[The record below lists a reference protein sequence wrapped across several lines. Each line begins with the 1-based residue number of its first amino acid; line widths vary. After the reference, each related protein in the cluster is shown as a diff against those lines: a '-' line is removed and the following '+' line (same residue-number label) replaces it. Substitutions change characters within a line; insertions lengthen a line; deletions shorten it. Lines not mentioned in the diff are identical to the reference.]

1 MASLVRYRIKPLLIL
16 SIVIICTCML
26 CVAVP
31 ANAAEGP
38 AGDSDAFAQDN
49 PADAQAAQDQIVIE
63 KETNAGNASQGDS
76 ASRQDTMSPTG
87 RVASQKTTPN
97 DQTSTSLGAPSGNS
111 GDSAKPQAPAEK
123 EELTLKP
130 TKAGWYEKEKGV
142 WYYFT
147 SLDAAPK
154 TGWLYTAGAW
164 YWLEPSENGKMANDA
179 WIDDAGKKYYVA
191 ASGAMK
197 TGWHKDGVRDGHDV
211 WYWLDA
217 SGAVHEGWALVGGSW
232 YYLDPADGGV
242 MRTGRYRAGNVWYVS
257 APSGAMY
264 ANGWAPLGADW
275 YYASASGAL
284 RTGWVYTGSWYYLD
298 PAADGKMSSEAWVD
312 DAGKRYY
319 VAASGAMETGWHK
332 DGVRD
337 GYDVWYWLDASGA
350 VHRGWAL
357 VGGTWYYLD
366 PADGGVM
373 RTGRYRAGNVW
384 YVSAPSGAMYANG
397 WAPLGSDW
405 YYASASG
412 ALASGWV
419 CPGGT
424 WYYLNPKDGN
434 VMLHD
439 CIETIDGDR
448 YSFAHSGA
456 MHANCQIK
464 LEDDKCGYAASSG
477 RITQIGVF
485 KDGSVVLQDVKGNPL
500 KRGWHALAGKW
511 FYSADDA
518 GSMKTGWLQD
528 GGRWYWLESD
538 GAMATSAWVDGG
550 KYYVGADGV
559 WASVNIIQDI
569 RWQLSHGS
577 KPAQYQKYI
586 VLHDTEGGGSPQNVI
601 EGWASNGQ
609 RVAAHFVVGKDGT
622 VVQCVP
628 MDNIAHHAGYG
639 NRGYNAQFGV
649 PEDGRDDKRGTS
661 SYDYGMN
668 GYSIGIELVH
678 EGWSGERYPE
688 AQLGALDRLIAYIDS
703 YYGFQSTIIDHKMWA
718 YGNSDTS
725 AEFAGYLANYR
736 SKRAHR

>member
-97 DQTSTSLGAPSGNS
+97 DQTSTFLGAPSGNS

-123 EELTLKP
+123 EELALKP
-130 TKAGWYEKEKGV
+130 TKTGWYEKEKGV

-191 ASGAMK
+191 ASGAME
-197 TGWHKDGVRDGHDV
+197 TGWHKDGVKDGHDV

-217 SGAVHEGWALVGGSW
+217 SGAVHE
-232 YYLDPADGGV
+232 
-242 MRTGRYRAGNVWYVS
+242 
-257 APSGAMY
+257 
-264 ANGWAPLGADW
+264 
-275 YYASASGAL
+275 
-284 RTGWVYTGSWYYLD
+284 
-298 PAADGKMSSEAWVD
+298 
-312 DAGKRYY
+312 
-319 VAASGAMETGWHK
+319 
-332 DGVRD
+332 
-337 GYDVWYWLDASGA
+337 
-350 VHRGWAL
+350 GWAL

-373 RTGRYRAGNVW
+373 RTGRYRVGSAW

-500 KRGWHALAGKW
+500 KRGWHVLAGKW

-550 KYYVGADGV
+550 KYYVGADGA
-559 WASVNIIQDI
+559 WAPVNIIQDI

-601 EGWASNGQ
+601 DGWASNGQ

-688 AQLGALDRLIAYIDS
+688 AQLDALDRLIAYIDS

>member
-130 TKAGWYEKEKGV
+130 TKTGWYEKEKGV

-242 MRTGRYRAGNVWYVS
+242 MRTGRYRVGS
-257 APSGAMY
+257 A
-264 ANGWAPLGADW
+264 
-275 YYASASGAL
+275 
-284 RTGWVYTGSWYYLD
+284 
-298 PAADGKMSSEAWVD
+298 
-312 DAGKRYY
+312 
-319 VAASGAMETGWHK
+319 
-332 DGVRD
+332 
-337 GYDVWYWLDASGA
+337 
-350 VHRGWAL
+350 
-357 VGGTWYYLD
+357 
-366 PADGGVM
+366 
-373 RTGRYRAGNVW
+373 W

-456 MHANCQIK
+456 MHASCQIK

-559 WASVNIIQDI
+559 WAPVNIIQDI

-688 AQLGALDRLIAYIDS
+688 AQLDALDRLIAYIDS

>member
-97 DQTSTSLGAPSGNS
+97 DQTSTFLGAPSGNS

-123 EELTLKP
+123 EELALKP
-130 TKAGWYEKEKGV
+130 TKTGWYEKEKGV

-217 SGAVHEGWALVGGSW
+217 SGAVH
-232 YYLDPADGGV
+232 
-242 MRTGRYRAGNVWYVS
+242 
-257 APSGAMY
+257 
-264 ANGWAPLGADW
+264 
-275 YYASASGAL
+275 
-284 RTGWVYTGSWYYLD
+284 
-298 PAADGKMSSEAWVD
+298 
-312 DAGKRYY
+312 
-319 VAASGAMETGWHK
+319 
-332 DGVRD
+332 
-337 GYDVWYWLDASGA
+337 
-350 VHRGWAL
+350 RGWAL

-373 RTGRYRAGNVW
+373 RTGRYRVGSAW

-500 KRGWHALAGKW
+500 KRGWHVLAGKW

-550 KYYVGADGV
+550 KYYVGADGA
-559 WASVNIIQDI
+559 WAPVNIIQDI

-601 EGWASNGQ
+601 DGWASNGQ

-688 AQLGALDRLIAYIDS
+688 AQLDALDRLIAYIDS

>member
-16 SIVIICTCML
+16 SIAIICTCML

-49 PADAQAAQDQIVIE
+49 SLDACTSQDSTAAEREANADSMAQRDGVSHQD
-63 KETNAGNASQGDS
+63 A
-76 ASRQDTMSPTG
+76 MHPTD
-87 RVASQKTTPN
+87 RLASQKATPN

-123 EELTLKP
+123 EELALKP
-130 TKAGWYEKEKGV
+130 TKTGWHEKEKDV

-164 YWLEPSENGKMANDA
+164 YWLEPSENGKMANEA
-179 WIDDAGKKYYVA
+179 WVDDAGKRYYVA
-191 ASGAMK
+191 ASGAME

-217 SGAVHEGWALVGGSW
+217 SGAVHEGWALVGG
-232 YYLDPADGGV
+232 
-242 MRTGRYRAGNVWYVS
+242 
-257 APSGAMY
+257 
-264 ANGWAPLGADW
+264 
-275 YYASASGAL
+275 
-284 RTGWVYTGSWYYLD
+284 
-298 PAADGKMSSEAWVD
+298 
-312 DAGKRYY
+312 
-319 VAASGAMETGWHK
+319 
-332 DGVRD
+332 
-337 GYDVWYWLDASGA
+337 
-350 VHRGWAL
+350 
-357 VGGTWYYLD
+357 TWYYLD

-373 RTGRYRAGNVW
+373 RTGRYRVGSAW

-439 CIETIDGDR
+439 CIETIDGDC

-456 MHANCQIK
+456 MHASCQIK

-559 WASVNIIQDI
+559 WAPVNIIQDI

-601 EGWASNGQ
+601 EGWASNEQ

-688 AQLGALDRLIAYIDS
+688 AQLDALDRLIAYIDS
-703 YYGFQSTIIDHKMWA
+703 CYGFQSTIIDHKMWA

-736 SKRAHR
+736 SKRTHR

>member
-130 TKAGWYEKEKGV
+130 TKTGWYEKEKGV

-217 SGAVHEGWALVGGSW
+217 SGAVHEGWALVGG
-232 YYLDPADGGV
+232 
-242 MRTGRYRAGNVWYVS
+242 
-257 APSGAMY
+257 
-264 ANGWAPLGADW
+264 
-275 YYASASGAL
+275 
-284 RTGWVYTGSWYYLD
+284 
-298 PAADGKMSSEAWVD
+298 
-312 DAGKRYY
+312 
-319 VAASGAMETGWHK
+319 
-332 DGVRD
+332 
-337 GYDVWYWLDASGA
+337 
-350 VHRGWAL
+350 
-357 VGGTWYYLD
+357 TWYYLD

-373 RTGRYRAGNVW
+373 RTGRYRVGSAW

-439 CIETIDGDR
+439 CIKTIDGDR

-456 MHANCQIK
+456 MHASCQIK

-559 WASVNIIQDI
+559 WAPVNIIQDI

-688 AQLGALDRLIAYIDS
+688 AQLDALDRLIAYIDS

>member
-1 MASLVRYRIKPLLIL
+1 MASLVRYRIKSLLIL

-123 EELTLKP
+123 EELALKP
-130 TKAGWYEKEKGV
+130 TKTGWYEKEKGV

-191 ASGAMK
+191 ASGAME
-197 TGWHKDGVRDGHDV
+197 TGWHKDGVRDGYDV

-264 ANGWAPLGADW
+264 ANGWAPLGA
-275 YYASASGAL
+275 
-284 RTGWVYTGSWYYLD
+284 
-298 PAADGKMSSEAWVD
+298 
-312 DAGKRYY
+312 
-319 VAASGAMETGWHK
+319 
-332 DGVRD
+332 
-337 GYDVWYWLDASGA
+337 
-350 VHRGWAL
+350 
-357 VGGTWYYLD
+357 
-366 PADGGVM
+366 
-373 RTGRYRAGNVW
+373 
-384 YVSAPSGAMYANG
+384 
-397 WAPLGSDW
+397 DW

>member
-123 EELTLKP
+123 EELALKP
-130 TKAGWYEKEKGV
+130 TKTGWYEKEKGV

-242 MRTGRYRAGNVWYVS
+242 MRTGRYRAGNAWYIS

-264 ANGWAPLGADW
+264 ANGWAPLGA
-275 YYASASGAL
+275 
-284 RTGWVYTGSWYYLD
+284 
-298 PAADGKMSSEAWVD
+298 
-312 DAGKRYY
+312 
-319 VAASGAMETGWHK
+319 
-332 DGVRD
+332 
-337 GYDVWYWLDASGA
+337 
-350 VHRGWAL
+350 
-357 VGGTWYYLD
+357 
-366 PADGGVM
+366 
-373 RTGRYRAGNVW
+373 
-384 YVSAPSGAMYANG
+384 
-397 WAPLGSDW
+397 DW

-559 WASVNIIQDI
+559 WAPVNIIQDI

-688 AQLGALDRLIAYIDS
+688 AQLDALDSLIAYIDS

>member
-97 DQTSTSLGAPSGNS
+97 DQTSTSLSAPSGNS

-123 EELTLKP
+123 EELALKP
-130 TKAGWYEKEKGV
+130 TKTGWYEKEKGV

-191 ASGAMK
+191 ASGAME

-242 MRTGRYRAGNVWYVS
+242 MRTGRYRAGNAWYI
-257 APSGAMY
+257 
-264 ANGWAPLGADW
+264 
-275 YYASASGAL
+275 
-284 RTGWVYTGSWYYLD
+284 
-298 PAADGKMSSEAWVD
+298 
-312 DAGKRYY
+312 
-319 VAASGAMETGWHK
+319 
-332 DGVRD
+332 
-337 GYDVWYWLDASGA
+337 
-350 VHRGWAL
+350 
-357 VGGTWYYLD
+357 
-366 PADGGVM
+366 
-373 RTGRYRAGNVW
+373 
-384 YVSAPSGAMYANG
+384 SAPSGAMYANG

-405 YYASASG
+405 YYASASS

-439 CIETIDGDR
+439 CIETIDGDC

-456 MHANCQIK
+456 MHASCQIK

-559 WASVNIIQDI
+559 WAPVNIIQDI

-601 EGWASNGQ
+601 EGWASNEQ

-678 EGWSGERYPE
+678 EGWFGERYPE
-688 AQLGALDRLIAYIDS
+688 AQLDALDRLIAYIDS

>member
-97 DQTSTSLGAPSGNS
+97 DQTSTSLSAPSGNS
-111 GDSAKPQAPAEK
+111 GDSAKSQAPAEK
-123 EELTLKP
+123 EELALKP
-130 TKAGWYEKEKGV
+130 TKTGWYEKEKGV

-191 ASGAMK
+191 ASGAME

-242 MRTGRYRAGNVWYVS
+242 MRTGRYRAGNAWYI
-257 APSGAMY
+257 
-264 ANGWAPLGADW
+264 
-275 YYASASGAL
+275 
-284 RTGWVYTGSWYYLD
+284 
-298 PAADGKMSSEAWVD
+298 
-312 DAGKRYY
+312 
-319 VAASGAMETGWHK
+319 
-332 DGVRD
+332 
-337 GYDVWYWLDASGA
+337 
-350 VHRGWAL
+350 
-357 VGGTWYYLD
+357 
-366 PADGGVM
+366 
-373 RTGRYRAGNVW
+373 
-384 YVSAPSGAMYANG
+384 SAPSGAMYANG

-439 CIETIDGDR
+439 CIETIDGDC

-456 MHANCQIK
+456 MHASCQIK

-559 WASVNIIQDI
+559 WAPVNIIQDI

-601 EGWASNGQ
+601 EGWASNEQ

-678 EGWSGERYPE
+678 EGWFGERYPE
-688 AQLGALDRLIAYIDS
+688 AQLDALDRLIAYIDS

>member
-97 DQTSTSLGAPSGNS
+97 DQTSTSLSAPSGNS

-123 EELTLKP
+123 EELALKP
-130 TKAGWYEKEKGV
+130 TKTGWYEKEKGV

-179 WIDDAGKKYYVA
+179 WIDDAGKRYYVA
-191 ASGAMK
+191 ASGAME

-242 MRTGRYRAGNVWYVS
+242 MRTGRYRAGS
-257 APSGAMY
+257 A
-264 ANGWAPLGADW
+264 
-275 YYASASGAL
+275 
-284 RTGWVYTGSWYYLD
+284 
-298 PAADGKMSSEAWVD
+298 
-312 DAGKRYY
+312 
-319 VAASGAMETGWHK
+319 
-332 DGVRD
+332 
-337 GYDVWYWLDASGA
+337 
-350 VHRGWAL
+350 
-357 VGGTWYYLD
+357 
-366 PADGGVM
+366 
-373 RTGRYRAGNVW
+373 W

-477 RITQIGVF
+477 RIMQIGVF

-559 WASVNIIQDI
+559 WAPVNIIQDI

-601 EGWASNGQ
+601 EGWASNEQ

-678 EGWSGERYPE
+678 EGWFGERYPE
-688 AQLGALDRLIAYIDS
+688 AQLDALDRLIAYIDS

>member
-123 EELTLKP
+123 EELALKP
-130 TKAGWYEKEKGV
+130 TKTGWYEKEKGV

-164 YWLEPSENGKMANDA
+164 YWLEPSEN
-179 WIDDAGKKYYVA
+179 
-191 ASGAMK
+191 
-197 TGWHKDGVRDGHDV
+197 
-211 WYWLDA
+211 
-217 SGAVHEGWALVGGSW
+217 
-232 YYLDPADGGV
+232 
-242 MRTGRYRAGNVWYVS
+242 
-257 APSGAMY
+257 
-264 ANGWAPLGADW
+264 
-275 YYASASGAL
+275 
-284 RTGWVYTGSWYYLD
+284 
-298 PAADGKMSSEAWVD
+298 GKMSSEAWVD

-373 RTGRYRAGNVW
+373 RTGRYRVGSAW

-688 AQLGALDRLIAYIDS
+688 AQLDALDRLIAYIDS

>member
-97 DQTSTSLGAPSGNS
+97 DQTSTFLGAPSGNS

-123 EELTLKP
+123 EELALKP
-130 TKAGWYEKEKGV
+130 TKTGWYEKEKGV

-179 WIDDAGKKYYVA
+179 WVDDAGKKYYVA

-242 MRTGRYRAGNVWYVS
+242 MRTGRYRVGS
-257 APSGAMY
+257 A
-264 ANGWAPLGADW
+264 
-275 YYASASGAL
+275 
-284 RTGWVYTGSWYYLD
+284 
-298 PAADGKMSSEAWVD
+298 
-312 DAGKRYY
+312 
-319 VAASGAMETGWHK
+319 
-332 DGVRD
+332 
-337 GYDVWYWLDASGA
+337 
-350 VHRGWAL
+350 
-357 VGGTWYYLD
+357 
-366 PADGGVM
+366 
-373 RTGRYRAGNVW
+373 W

-405 YYASASG
+405 YYASVSG

-688 AQLGALDRLIAYIDS
+688 AQLDALDRLIAYIDS

-725 AEFAGYLANYR
+725 AEFAGHLANYR

>member
-97 DQTSTSLGAPSGNS
+97 DQTSTSLSAPSGNS

-123 EELTLKP
+123 EELALKP
-130 TKAGWYEKEKGV
+130 TKTGWYEKEKGV

-191 ASGAMK
+191 ASGAME

-242 MRTGRYRAGNVWYVS
+242 MRTGRYRAGNAWYI
-257 APSGAMY
+257 
-264 ANGWAPLGADW
+264 
-275 YYASASGAL
+275 
-284 RTGWVYTGSWYYLD
+284 
-298 PAADGKMSSEAWVD
+298 
-312 DAGKRYY
+312 
-319 VAASGAMETGWHK
+319 
-332 DGVRD
+332 
-337 GYDVWYWLDASGA
+337 
-350 VHRGWAL
+350 
-357 VGGTWYYLD
+357 
-366 PADGGVM
+366 
-373 RTGRYRAGNVW
+373 
-384 YVSAPSGAMYANG
+384 SAPSGAMYANG

-439 CIETIDGDR
+439 CIETIDGDC

-456 MHANCQIK
+456 MHASCQIK

-559 WASVNIIQDI
+559 WAPVNIIQDI

-601 EGWASNGQ
+601 EGWASNEQ

-688 AQLGALDRLIAYIDS
+688 AQLDALDRLIAYIDS

>member
-123 EELTLKP
+123 EELALKP
-130 TKAGWYEKEKGV
+130 TKTGWYEKEKGV

-164 YWLEPSENGKMANDA
+164 YWLEPSENGKMANDV

-242 MRTGRYRAGNVWYVS
+242 MRTGRYRAGN
-257 APSGAMY
+257 A
-264 ANGWAPLGADW
+264 
-275 YYASASGAL
+275 
-284 RTGWVYTGSWYYLD
+284 
-298 PAADGKMSSEAWVD
+298 
-312 DAGKRYY
+312 
-319 VAASGAMETGWHK
+319 
-332 DGVRD
+332 
-337 GYDVWYWLDASGA
+337 
-350 VHRGWAL
+350 
-357 VGGTWYYLD
+357 
-366 PADGGVM
+366 
-373 RTGRYRAGNVW
+373 W

-456 MHANCQIK
+456 MHASCQIK

-559 WASVNIIQDI
+559 WAPVNIIQDI

-688 AQLGALDRLIAYIDS
+688 AQLDALDRLIAYIDS

>member
-97 DQTSTSLGAPSGNS
+97 DQTSTSLSAPSGNS

-123 EELTLKP
+123 EELALKP
-130 TKAGWYEKEKGV
+130 TKTGWYEKEKGV

-191 ASGAMK
+191 ASGAME

-242 MRTGRYRAGNVWYVS
+242 MRTGRYRAGS
-257 APSGAMY
+257 A
-264 ANGWAPLGADW
+264 
-275 YYASASGAL
+275 
-284 RTGWVYTGSWYYLD
+284 
-298 PAADGKMSSEAWVD
+298 
-312 DAGKRYY
+312 
-319 VAASGAMETGWHK
+319 
-332 DGVRD
+332 
-337 GYDVWYWLDASGA
+337 
-350 VHRGWAL
+350 
-357 VGGTWYYLD
+357 
-366 PADGGVM
+366 
-373 RTGRYRAGNVW
+373 W

-439 CIETIDGDR
+439 CIETIDGDC

-456 MHANCQIK
+456 MHASCQIK

-559 WASVNIIQDI
+559 WAPVNIIQDI

-601 EGWASNGQ
+601 EGWASNEQ

-668 GYSIGIELVH
+668 GYSIGIELAH
-678 EGWSGERYPE
+678 EGWFGERYPE
-688 AQLGALDRLIAYIDS
+688 AQLDALDRLIAYIDS

>member
-97 DQTSTSLGAPSGNS
+97 DQTSTFLGAPSGNS

-123 EELTLKP
+123 EELALKP
-130 TKAGWYEKEKGV
+130 TKTGWYEKEKGV

-242 MRTGRYRAGNVWYVS
+242 MRTGRYRVGS
-257 APSGAMY
+257 A
-264 ANGWAPLGADW
+264 
-275 YYASASGAL
+275 
-284 RTGWVYTGSWYYLD
+284 
-298 PAADGKMSSEAWVD
+298 
-312 DAGKRYY
+312 
-319 VAASGAMETGWHK
+319 
-332 DGVRD
+332 
-337 GYDVWYWLDASGA
+337 
-350 VHRGWAL
+350 
-357 VGGTWYYLD
+357 
-366 PADGGVM
+366 
-373 RTGRYRAGNVW
+373 W

-500 KRGWHALAGKW
+500 KRGWHVLAGKW

-550 KYYVGADGV
+550 KYYVGADGA
-559 WASVNIIQDI
+559 WAPVNIIQDI

-601 EGWASNGQ
+601 DGWASNGQ

-688 AQLGALDRLIAYIDS
+688 AQLDALDRLIAYIDS

>member
-97 DQTSTSLGAPSGNS
+97 DQTSTSLSAPSGNS

-123 EELTLKP
+123 EELALKP
-130 TKAGWYEKEKGV
+130 TKTGWYEKEKGV

-179 WIDDAGKKYYVA
+179 WIDDAGKRYYVA
-191 ASGAMK
+191 ASGAME

-242 MRTGRYRAGNVWYVS
+242 MRTGRYRAGS
-257 APSGAMY
+257 A
-264 ANGWAPLGADW
+264 
-275 YYASASGAL
+275 
-284 RTGWVYTGSWYYLD
+284 
-298 PAADGKMSSEAWVD
+298 
-312 DAGKRYY
+312 
-319 VAASGAMETGWHK
+319 
-332 DGVRD
+332 
-337 GYDVWYWLDASGA
+337 
-350 VHRGWAL
+350 
-357 VGGTWYYLD
+357 
-366 PADGGVM
+366 
-373 RTGRYRAGNVW
+373 W

-439 CIETIDGDR
+439 CIETIDGDC

-456 MHANCQIK
+456 MHASCQIK

-477 RITQIGVF
+477 RIMQIGVF

-559 WASVNIIQDI
+559 WAPVNIIQDI

-601 EGWASNGQ
+601 EGWASNEQ

-678 EGWSGERYPE
+678 EGWFGERYPE
-688 AQLGALDRLIAYIDS
+688 AQLDALDRLIAYIDS

>member
-1 MASLVRYRIKPLLIL
+1 MASLVRYRIKSLLIL

-123 EELTLKP
+123 EELALKP
-130 TKAGWYEKEKGV
+130 TKTGWYEKEKGV

-191 ASGAMK
+191 ASGAM
-197 TGWHKDGVRDGHDV
+197 
-211 WYWLDA
+211 
-217 SGAVHEGWALVGGSW
+217 
-232 YYLDPADGGV
+232 
-242 MRTGRYRAGNVWYVS
+242 
-257 APSGAMY
+257 
-264 ANGWAPLGADW
+264 
-275 YYASASGAL
+275 
-284 RTGWVYTGSWYYLD
+284 
-298 PAADGKMSSEAWVD
+298 
-312 DAGKRYY
+312 
-319 VAASGAMETGWHK
+319 ETGWHK

-350 VHRGWAL
+350 VHEGWAL

>member
-87 RVASQKTTPN
+87 RVASQKITPN

-130 TKAGWYEKEKGV
+130 TKTGWYEKEKGV

-179 WIDDAGKKYYVA
+179 WIDDAGKRYYVA
-191 ASGAMK
+191 ASGAME
-197 TGWHKDGVRDGHDV
+197 TGWHKDGVKDGHDV

-242 MRTGRYRAGNVWYVS
+242 MRTGRYRVGS
-257 APSGAMY
+257 A
-264 ANGWAPLGADW
+264 
-275 YYASASGAL
+275 
-284 RTGWVYTGSWYYLD
+284 
-298 PAADGKMSSEAWVD
+298 
-312 DAGKRYY
+312 
-319 VAASGAMETGWHK
+319 
-332 DGVRD
+332 
-337 GYDVWYWLDASGA
+337 
-350 VHRGWAL
+350 
-357 VGGTWYYLD
+357 
-366 PADGGVM
+366 
-373 RTGRYRAGNVW
+373 W

-456 MHANCQIK
+456 MHASCQIK

-559 WASVNIIQDI
+559 WAPVNIIQDI

-688 AQLGALDRLIAYIDS
+688 AQLDALDRLIAYIDS

-718 YGNSDTS
+718 SSDTS

>member
-123 EELTLKP
+123 EELALKP
-130 TKAGWYEKEKGV
+130 TKTGWYEKEKGV

-179 WIDDAGKKYYVA
+179 WVDDAGKRYYVA
-191 ASGAMK
+191 ASGAME

-242 MRTGRYRAGNVWYVS
+242 MRTGRYRVGS
-257 APSGAMY
+257 A
-264 ANGWAPLGADW
+264 
-275 YYASASGAL
+275 
-284 RTGWVYTGSWYYLD
+284 
-298 PAADGKMSSEAWVD
+298 
-312 DAGKRYY
+312 
-319 VAASGAMETGWHK
+319 
-332 DGVRD
+332 
-337 GYDVWYWLDASGA
+337 
-350 VHRGWAL
+350 
-357 VGGTWYYLD
+357 
-366 PADGGVM
+366 
-373 RTGRYRAGNVW
+373 W

-559 WASVNIIQDI
+559 WAPVNIIQDI

-688 AQLGALDRLIAYIDS
+688 AQLDALDRLIAYIDS
-703 YYGFQSTIIDHKMWA
+703 CYGFQSTIIDHKMWA

-736 SKRAHR
+736 SKRTHR

>member
-87 RVASQKTTPN
+87 RVASQKITPN

-130 TKAGWYEKEKGV
+130 TKTGWYEKEKGV

-242 MRTGRYRAGNVWYVS
+242 MRTGRYRVGS
-257 APSGAMY
+257 A
-264 ANGWAPLGADW
+264 
-275 YYASASGAL
+275 
-284 RTGWVYTGSWYYLD
+284 
-298 PAADGKMSSEAWVD
+298 
-312 DAGKRYY
+312 
-319 VAASGAMETGWHK
+319 
-332 DGVRD
+332 
-337 GYDVWYWLDASGA
+337 
-350 VHRGWAL
+350 
-357 VGGTWYYLD
+357 
-366 PADGGVM
+366 
-373 RTGRYRAGNVW
+373 W

-456 MHANCQIK
+456 MHASCQIK

-559 WASVNIIQDI
+559 WAPVNIIQDI

-586 VLHDTEGGGSPQNVI
+586 VLHDTEGGGFPQNVI

-688 AQLGALDRLIAYIDS
+688 AQLDALDRLIAYIDS

>member
-1 MASLVRYRIKPLLIL
+1 M
-16 SIVIICTCML
+16 
-26 CVAVP
+26 
-31 ANAAEGP
+31 
-38 AGDSDAFAQDN
+38 
-49 PADAQAAQDQIVIE
+49 
-63 KETNAGNASQGDS
+63 
-76 ASRQDTMSPTG
+76 
-87 RVASQKTTPN
+87 
-97 DQTSTSLGAPSGNS
+97 
-111 GDSAKPQAPAEK
+111 
-123 EELTLKP
+123 
-130 TKAGWYEKEKGV
+130 
-142 WYYFT
+142 
-147 SLDAAPK
+147 
-154 TGWLYTAGAW
+154 
-164 YWLEPSENGKMANDA
+164 
-179 WIDDAGKKYYVA
+179 
-191 ASGAMK
+191 
-197 TGWHKDGVRDGHDV
+197 
-211 WYWLDA
+211 
-217 SGAVHEGWALVGGSW
+217 
-232 YYLDPADGGV
+232 
-242 MRTGRYRAGNVWYVS
+242 
-257 APSGAMY
+257 
-264 ANGWAPLGADW
+264 
-275 YYASASGAL
+275 
-284 RTGWVYTGSWYYLD
+284 
-298 PAADGKMSSEAWVD
+298 
-312 DAGKRYY
+312 
-319 VAASGAMETGWHK
+319 
-332 DGVRD
+332 
-337 GYDVWYWLDASGA
+337 
-350 VHRGWAL
+350 
-357 VGGTWYYLD
+357 GGTWYYLD

-373 RTGRYRAGNVW
+373 RTGRYRVGSAW

-439 CIETIDGDR
+439 CIETIDGDC

-456 MHANCQIK
+456 MHASCQIK

-559 WASVNIIQDI
+559 WAPVNIIQDI

-688 AQLGALDRLIAYIDS
+688 AQLDALDRLIAYIDS

>member
-16 SIVIICTCML
+16 SIAIICTCML

-49 PADAQAAQDQIVIE
+49 SLDACTSQDSTAAEREANADSMAQRDGVSHQD
-63 KETNAGNASQGDS
+63 A
-76 ASRQDTMSPTG
+76 MHPTD
-87 RVASQKTTPN
+87 RLASQKATPN

-123 EELTLKP
+123 EELALKP
-130 TKAGWYEKEKGV
+130 TKTGWHEKEKDV

-164 YWLEPSENGKMANDA
+164 YWLEPSENGKMANEA
-179 WIDDAGKKYYVA
+179 WVDDAGKRYYVA
-191 ASGAMK
+191 ASGAME

-217 SGAVHEGWALVGGSW
+217 SGAVHEGWALVGG
-232 YYLDPADGGV
+232 
-242 MRTGRYRAGNVWYVS
+242 
-257 APSGAMY
+257 
-264 ANGWAPLGADW
+264 
-275 YYASASGAL
+275 
-284 RTGWVYTGSWYYLD
+284 
-298 PAADGKMSSEAWVD
+298 
-312 DAGKRYY
+312 
-319 VAASGAMETGWHK
+319 
-332 DGVRD
+332 
-337 GYDVWYWLDASGA
+337 
-350 VHRGWAL
+350 
-357 VGGTWYYLD
+357 TWYYLD

-373 RTGRYRAGNVW
+373 RTGRYRVGSAW

-439 CIETIDGDR
+439 CIETIDGDC

-456 MHANCQIK
+456 MHASCQIK

-559 WASVNIIQDI
+559 WAPVNIIQDI

-601 EGWASNGQ
+601 EGWASNEQ

-688 AQLGALDRLIAYIDS
+688 AQLDALDRLIAYIDS

>member
-1 MASLVRYRIKPLLIL
+1 
-16 SIVIICTCML
+16 
-26 CVAVP
+26 
-31 ANAAEGP
+31 
-38 AGDSDAFAQDN
+38 
-49 PADAQAAQDQIVIE
+49 
-63 KETNAGNASQGDS
+63 
-76 ASRQDTMSPTG
+76 MSPTG

-130 TKAGWYEKEKGV
+130 TKTGWYEKEKGV

-217 SGAVHEGWALVGGSW
+217 SGAVH
-232 YYLDPADGGV
+232 
-242 MRTGRYRAGNVWYVS
+242 
-257 APSGAMY
+257 
-264 ANGWAPLGADW
+264 
-275 YYASASGAL
+275 
-284 RTGWVYTGSWYYLD
+284 
-298 PAADGKMSSEAWVD
+298 
-312 DAGKRYY
+312 
-319 VAASGAMETGWHK
+319 
-332 DGVRD
+332 
-337 GYDVWYWLDASGA
+337 
-350 VHRGWAL
+350 RGWAL

-373 RTGRYRAGNVW
+373 RTGRYRVGSAW

-456 MHANCQIK
+456 MHASCQIK

-559 WASVNIIQDI
+559 WAPVNIIQGI

-601 EGWASNGQ
+601 EGWVSNGQ

-688 AQLGALDRLIAYIDS
+688 AQLDALDRLIAYIDS

>member
-1 MASLVRYRIKPLLIL
+1 MASLVRYRIKSLLIL

-123 EELTLKP
+123 EELALKP
-130 TKAGWYEKEKGV
+130 TKTGWYEKEKGV

-217 SGAVHEGWALVGGSW
+217 SGAVH
-232 YYLDPADGGV
+232 
-242 MRTGRYRAGNVWYVS
+242 
-257 APSGAMY
+257 
-264 ANGWAPLGADW
+264 
-275 YYASASGAL
+275 
-284 RTGWVYTGSWYYLD
+284 
-298 PAADGKMSSEAWVD
+298 
-312 DAGKRYY
+312 
-319 VAASGAMETGWHK
+319 
-332 DGVRD
+332 
-337 GYDVWYWLDASGA
+337 
-350 VHRGWAL
+350 RGWAL

-373 RTGRYRAGNVW
+373 RTGRYRVGSAW

-559 WASVNIIQDI
+559 WAPVNIIQDI

-688 AQLGALDRLIAYIDS
+688 AQLDALDRLIAYIDS
-703 YYGFQSTIIDHKMWA
+703 CYGFQSTIIDHKMWA

>member
-1 MASLVRYRIKPLLIL
+1 MASLVRYRIKSLLIL

-123 EELTLKP
+123 EELALKP
-130 TKAGWYEKEKGV
+130 TKTGWYEKEKGV

-179 WIDDAGKKYYVA
+179 WIDDAGKK
-191 ASGAMK
+191 
-197 TGWHKDGVRDGHDV
+197 
-211 WYWLDA
+211 
-217 SGAVHEGWALVGGSW
+217 
-232 YYLDPADGGV
+232 
-242 MRTGRYRAGNVWYVS
+242 
-257 APSGAMY
+257 
-264 ANGWAPLGADW
+264 
-275 YYASASGAL
+275 
-284 RTGWVYTGSWYYLD
+284 
-298 PAADGKMSSEAWVD
+298 
-312 DAGKRYY
+312 YY

-550 KYYVGADGV
+550 TYYVGADGV

-586 VLHDTEGGGSPQNVI
+586 VLHDTEGGGSPQNAI

>member
-16 SIVIICTCML
+16 SIAIICTCML

-38 AGDSDAFAQDN
+38 AGDSDAFAQGNSLDACTSQDSTAAEREAN
-49 PADAQAAQDQIVIE
+49 ADSMAQRDGVSHQD
-63 KETNAGNASQGDS
+63 A
-76 ASRQDTMSPTG
+76 MHPTD
-87 RVASQKTTPN
+87 RLASQKATPN

-123 EELTLKP
+123 EELALKP
-130 TKAGWYEKEKGV
+130 TKTGWHEKEKDV

-164 YWLEPSENGKMANDA
+164 YWLEPSENGKMASDA
-179 WIDDAGKKYYVA
+179 WVDDAGKKYYVA
-191 ASGAMK
+191 ASGAME
-197 TGWHKDGVRDGHDV
+197 TGWHKDGVRDGRDV

-232 YYLDPADGGV
+232 YYLDPTDGGV
-242 MRTGRYRAGNVWYVS
+242 MRTGRYRAGNAWYVS

-264 ANGWAPLGADW
+264 ANGW
-275 YYASASGAL
+275 
-284 RTGWVYTGSWYYLD
+284 V
-298 PAADGKMSSEAWVD
+298 
-312 DAGKRYY
+312 
-319 VAASGAMETGWHK
+319 
-332 DGVRD
+332 
-337 GYDVWYWLDASGA
+337 
-350 VHRGWAL
+350 
-357 VGGTWYYLD
+357 
-366 PADGGVM
+366 
-373 RTGRYRAGNVW
+373 
-384 YVSAPSGAMYANG
+384 
-397 WAPLGSDW
+397 PLGSDW

-434 VMLHD
+434 VMLYD

-456 MHANCQIK
+456 MHANCQIR

-485 KDGSVVLQDVKGNPL
+485 KNGSVVLQDVKGNPL

-559 WASVNIIQDI
+559 WAPVNIIQDI

-601 EGWASNGQ
+601 DGWTSNGQ

-678 EGWSGERYPE
+678 EGWSGESYPE
-688 AQLGALDRLIAYIDS
+688 TQLDALDRLIAYIDS

>member
-123 EELTLKP
+123 EELALKP
-130 TKAGWYEKEKGV
+130 TKTGWYEKEKGV

-217 SGAVHEGWALVGGSW
+217 SGAVHEGWALVGG
-232 YYLDPADGGV
+232 
-242 MRTGRYRAGNVWYVS
+242 
-257 APSGAMY
+257 
-264 ANGWAPLGADW
+264 
-275 YYASASGAL
+275 
-284 RTGWVYTGSWYYLD
+284 
-298 PAADGKMSSEAWVD
+298 
-312 DAGKRYY
+312 
-319 VAASGAMETGWHK
+319 
-332 DGVRD
+332 
-337 GYDVWYWLDASGA
+337 
-350 VHRGWAL
+350 
-357 VGGTWYYLD
+357 TWYYLD

-373 RTGRYRAGNVW
+373 RTGRYRVGSAW

-456 MHANCQIK
+456 MHASCQIK

-550 KYYVGADGV
+550 KYYVGADGI
-559 WASVNIIQDI
+559 WAPVNIIQDI

-688 AQLGALDRLIAYIDS
+688 AQLDALDRLIAYIDS

>member
-130 TKAGWYEKEKGV
+130 TKTGWYEKEKGV

-242 MRTGRYRAGNVWYVS
+242 MRTGRYRVGS
-257 APSGAMY
+257 A
-264 ANGWAPLGADW
+264 
-275 YYASASGAL
+275 
-284 RTGWVYTGSWYYLD
+284 
-298 PAADGKMSSEAWVD
+298 
-312 DAGKRYY
+312 
-319 VAASGAMETGWHK
+319 
-332 DGVRD
+332 
-337 GYDVWYWLDASGA
+337 
-350 VHRGWAL
+350 
-357 VGGTWYYLD
+357 
-366 PADGGVM
+366 
-373 RTGRYRAGNVW
+373 W

-559 WASVNIIQDI
+559 WAPVNIIQDI

-688 AQLGALDRLIAYIDS
+688 AQLDALDRLIAYIDS
-703 YYGFQSTIIDHKMWA
+703 CYGFQSTIIDHKMWA

-736 SKRAHR
+736 SKRTHR

>member
-97 DQTSTSLGAPSGNS
+97 DQTSTSLSAPSGNS

-123 EELTLKP
+123 EELALKP
-130 TKAGWYEKEKGV
+130 TKTGWYEKEKGV

-191 ASGAMK
+191 ASGAME
-197 TGWHKDGVRDGHDV
+197 TGWHKDGVRDGH
-211 WYWLDA
+211 
-217 SGAVHEGWALVGGSW
+217 
-232 YYLDPADGGV
+232 
-242 MRTGRYRAGNVWYVS
+242 
-257 APSGAMY
+257 
-264 ANGWAPLGADW
+264 
-275 YYASASGAL
+275 
-284 RTGWVYTGSWYYLD
+284 
-298 PAADGKMSSEAWVD
+298 
-312 DAGKRYY
+312 
-319 VAASGAMETGWHK
+319 
-332 DGVRD
+332 
-337 GYDVWYWLDASGA
+337 DVWYWLDASGA

-373 RTGRYRAGNVW
+373 RTGRYRAGSAW

-439 CIETIDGDR
+439 CIETIDGDC

-456 MHANCQIK
+456 MHASCQIK

-559 WASVNIIQDI
+559 WAPVNIIQDI

-601 EGWASNGQ
+601 EGWASNEQ

-668 GYSIGIELVH
+668 GYSIGIELAH
-678 EGWSGERYPE
+678 EGWFGERYPE
-688 AQLGALDRLIAYIDS
+688 AQLDALDRLIAYIDS

>member
-16 SIVIICTCML
+16 SIAIICTCML

-49 PADAQAAQDQIVIE
+49 SLDACTSQDSTAAEREANADSMAQRDGVSHQD
-63 KETNAGNASQGDS
+63 A
-76 ASRQDTMSPTG
+76 MHPTD
-87 RVASQKTTPN
+87 RLASQKATPN

-123 EELTLKP
+123 EELALKP
-130 TKAGWYEKEKGV
+130 TKTGWHEKEKDV

-179 WIDDAGKKYYVA
+179 WVDDAGKKYYVA

-242 MRTGRYRAGNVWYVS
+242 MRTGRYRAGNAWYVS

-264 ANGWAPLGADW
+264 ANGWAPLGA
-275 YYASASGAL
+275 
-284 RTGWVYTGSWYYLD
+284 
-298 PAADGKMSSEAWVD
+298 
-312 DAGKRYY
+312 
-319 VAASGAMETGWHK
+319 
-332 DGVRD
+332 
-337 GYDVWYWLDASGA
+337 
-350 VHRGWAL
+350 
-357 VGGTWYYLD
+357 
-366 PADGGVM
+366 
-373 RTGRYRAGNVW
+373 
-384 YVSAPSGAMYANG
+384 
-397 WAPLGSDW
+397 DW

-434 VMLHD
+434 VMLYD

-456 MHANCQIK
+456 MHANCQIR

-485 KDGSVVLQDVKGNPL
+485 KNGSVVLQDVKGNPL

-577 KPAQYQKYI
+577 KPAQYQKCI

-688 AQLGALDRLIAYIDS
+688 AQLDALDRLIAYIDS

-725 AEFAGYLANYR
+725 AEFAGHLANYR

>member
-16 SIVIICTCML
+16 SIAIICTCML

-49 PADAQAAQDQIVIE
+49 SLDACTSQDSTAAEREANADSMAQRDGVSHQD
-63 KETNAGNASQGDS
+63 A
-76 ASRQDTMSPTG
+76 MHPTD
-87 RVASQKTTPN
+87 RLASQKATPN

-123 EELTLKP
+123 EELALKP
-130 TKAGWYEKEKGV
+130 TKTGWHEKEKDV

-179 WIDDAGKKYYVA
+179 WVDDAGKKYYVA
-191 ASGAMK
+191 ASGAME
-197 TGWHKDGVRDGHDV
+197 TGWHKDGVRDGRDV

-232 YYLDPADGGV
+232 YYLDPTDGGV
-242 MRTGRYRAGNVWYVS
+242 MRTGRYRAGN
-257 APSGAMY
+257 A
-264 ANGWAPLGADW
+264 
-275 YYASASGAL
+275 
-284 RTGWVYTGSWYYLD
+284 
-298 PAADGKMSSEAWVD
+298 
-312 DAGKRYY
+312 
-319 VAASGAMETGWHK
+319 
-332 DGVRD
+332 
-337 GYDVWYWLDASGA
+337 
-350 VHRGWAL
+350 
-357 VGGTWYYLD
+357 
-366 PADGGVM
+366 
-373 RTGRYRAGNVW
+373 W

-434 VMLHD
+434 VMLYD

-456 MHANCQIK
+456 MHANCQIR

-485 KDGSVVLQDVKGNPL
+485 KNGSVVLQDVKGNPL

-577 KPAQYQKYI
+577 KPAQYQKCI

-688 AQLGALDRLIAYIDS
+688 AQLDALDRLIAYIDS

-725 AEFAGYLANYR
+725 AEFAGHLANYR

>member
-16 SIVIICTCML
+16 SIVFICTCML

-76 ASRQDTMSPTG
+76 VSRQDTMSPTG

-123 EELTLKP
+123 EELALKP
-130 TKAGWYEKEKGV
+130 TKTGWYEKEKGV

-197 TGWHKDGVRDGHDV
+197 TGWHKDGVKDGHDV

-217 SGAVHEGWALVGGSW
+217 SGAVHRGWALVGGSW

-242 MRTGRYRAGNVWYVS
+242 MRTGRYRAGNAWHIS
-257 APSGAMY
+257 APSGAMH
-264 ANGWAPLGADW
+264 ANGWAPLGA
-275 YYASASGAL
+275 
-284 RTGWVYTGSWYYLD
+284 
-298 PAADGKMSSEAWVD
+298 
-312 DAGKRYY
+312 
-319 VAASGAMETGWHK
+319 
-332 DGVRD
+332 
-337 GYDVWYWLDASGA
+337 
-350 VHRGWAL
+350 
-357 VGGTWYYLD
+357 
-366 PADGGVM
+366 
-373 RTGRYRAGNVW
+373 
-384 YVSAPSGAMYANG
+384 
-397 WAPLGSDW
+397 DW

-500 KRGWHALAGKW
+500 KRGWHVLAGKW

-550 KYYVGADGV
+550 KYYVGADGA
-559 WASVNIIQDI
+559 WAPVNIIQDI

-601 EGWASNGQ
+601 DGWASNGQ

-688 AQLGALDRLIAYIDS
+688 AQLDALDRLIAYIDS

>member
-1 MASLVRYRIKPLLIL
+1 MASLVRYRIKSLLIL

-123 EELTLKP
+123 EELALKP
-130 TKAGWYEKEKGV
+130 TKTGWYEKEKGV

-147 SLDAAPK
+147 SLDVAPK

-179 WIDDAGKKYYVA
+179 WIDDAGKK
-191 ASGAMK
+191 
-197 TGWHKDGVRDGHDV
+197 
-211 WYWLDA
+211 
-217 SGAVHEGWALVGGSW
+217 
-232 YYLDPADGGV
+232 
-242 MRTGRYRAGNVWYVS
+242 
-257 APSGAMY
+257 
-264 ANGWAPLGADW
+264 
-275 YYASASGAL
+275 
-284 RTGWVYTGSWYYLD
+284 
-298 PAADGKMSSEAWVD
+298 
-312 DAGKRYY
+312 YY

>member
-130 TKAGWYEKEKGV
+130 TKTGWYEKEKGV

-217 SGAVHEGWALVGGSW
+217 SGAVHEGWALVGG
-232 YYLDPADGGV
+232 
-242 MRTGRYRAGNVWYVS
+242 
-257 APSGAMY
+257 
-264 ANGWAPLGADW
+264 
-275 YYASASGAL
+275 
-284 RTGWVYTGSWYYLD
+284 
-298 PAADGKMSSEAWVD
+298 
-312 DAGKRYY
+312 
-319 VAASGAMETGWHK
+319 
-332 DGVRD
+332 
-337 GYDVWYWLDASGA
+337 
-350 VHRGWAL
+350 
-357 VGGTWYYLD
+357 TWYYLD

-373 RTGRYRAGNVW
+373 RTGRYRVGSAW

-456 MHANCQIK
+456 MHASCQIK

-559 WASVNIIQDI
+559 WAPVNIIQDI

-688 AQLGALDRLIAYIDS
+688 AQLDALDRLIAYIDS

>member
-130 TKAGWYEKEKGV
+130 TKTGWYEKEKGV

-242 MRTGRYRAGNVWYVS
+242 MRTGRYRVGS
-257 APSGAMY
+257 A
-264 ANGWAPLGADW
+264 
-275 YYASASGAL
+275 
-284 RTGWVYTGSWYYLD
+284 
-298 PAADGKMSSEAWVD
+298 
-312 DAGKRYY
+312 
-319 VAASGAMETGWHK
+319 
-332 DGVRD
+332 
-337 GYDVWYWLDASGA
+337 
-350 VHRGWAL
+350 
-357 VGGTWYYLD
+357 
-366 PADGGVM
+366 
-373 RTGRYRAGNVW
+373 W

-456 MHANCQIK
+456 MHASCQIK

-559 WASVNIIQDI
+559 WAPVNIIQDI
-569 RWQLSHGS
+569 RWQLPHGS

-688 AQLGALDRLIAYIDS
+688 AQLDALDRLIAYIDS

>member
-123 EELTLKP
+123 EELALKP
-130 TKAGWYEKEKGV
+130 TKTGWYEKEKGV

-179 WIDDAGKKYYVA
+179 WVDDAGKKYYVA

-242 MRTGRYRAGNVWYVS
+242 MRTGRYRAGNAWYI
-257 APSGAMY
+257 
-264 ANGWAPLGADW
+264 
-275 YYASASGAL
+275 
-284 RTGWVYTGSWYYLD
+284 
-298 PAADGKMSSEAWVD
+298 
-312 DAGKRYY
+312 
-319 VAASGAMETGWHK
+319 
-332 DGVRD
+332 
-337 GYDVWYWLDASGA
+337 
-350 VHRGWAL
+350 
-357 VGGTWYYLD
+357 
-366 PADGGVM
+366 
-373 RTGRYRAGNVW
+373 
-384 YVSAPSGAMYANG
+384 SAPSGAMYANG

-559 WASVNIIQDI
+559 WAPVNIIQDI

-688 AQLGALDRLIAYIDS
+688 AQLDALDRLIAYIDS
-703 YYGFQSTIIDHKMWA
+703 CYGFQSTIIDHKMWA

-736 SKRAHR
+736 SKRTHR